1 MNDSKLSGYLVR
13 EPYVSVYK
21 KIDNKELKRA
31 VFTIANNIVKG
42 RKIKNANFVTCVAFG
57 SQAKIVEE
65 NIHKGDKV
73 IVEGH
78 LVSGSYDK
86 DEQKVFTLHLIVD
99 DIEFLNLNNE
109 KETSNTNNTLID
121 VISVPDVLESLNG
134 LPSPF

>member
-21 KIDNKELKRA
+21 KTQDKELKRA

-42 RKIKNANFVTCVAFG
+42 RKIENANFVTCVAFG

-73 IVEGH
+73 IIEGH

-99 DIEFLNLNNE
+99 DIEFLNLNND
-109 KETSNTNNTLID
+109 KETNNNLID